1 MWSQE
6 EIKTAVPLVVAVV
19 AGLFTIVAAVLTW
32 KLTGRRERL
41 KLQQE
46 QQMQHYKSMEDLYVS
61 LLEMVHEGIRYT
73 EARLNYDAYY
83 QSMSP
88 LLSRA
93 MLKAPEEVLQQL
105 QTTCDG
111 LSAWSSEYRKGL
123 PVMVGN
129 TSIGMVSNRDF
140 PHQEKA
146 RELRPLFNDELYA
159 LNAVMKKDLDIRR
172 RQLRT

>member
-1 MWSQE
+1 MWSPE
-6 EIKTAVPLVVAVV
+6 ELKTVVPLGQALLTGLFAVAV
-19 AGLFTIVAAVLTW
+19 AVLTW
-32 KLTGRRERL
+32 KLTGRREQM

-46 QQMQHYKSMEDLYVS
+46 QQMQHYKAMEELYTS

-93 MLKAPEEVLQQL
+93 MLKAPEAVLQQL

-111 LSAWSSEYRKGL
+111 LSAWSSAYRKGL
-123 PVMVGN
+123 PLMLGD
-129 TSIGMVSNRDF
+129 TGIGMVSNLDF
-140 PHQEKA
+140 PHQERA
-146 RELRPLFNDELYA
+146 RELRPLLNNELHE
-159 LNAVMKKDLDIRR
+159 LNAVMKKDLDSR
-172 RQLRT
+172 RQQLRP